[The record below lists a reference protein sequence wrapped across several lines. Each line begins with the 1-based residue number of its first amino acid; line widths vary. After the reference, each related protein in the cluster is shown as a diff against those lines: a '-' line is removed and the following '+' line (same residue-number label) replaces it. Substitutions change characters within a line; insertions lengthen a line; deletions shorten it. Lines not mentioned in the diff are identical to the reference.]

1 MRECA
6 TRELCKTFRLAVND
20 CGKEYGQFYRVSFVL
35 YFELIEIR
43 PIHGGF
49 LGETFPKPNL

>member
-6 TRELCKTFRLAVND
+6 TRELCNNFRLAVND

-35 YFELIEIR
+35 HFEL
-43 PIHGGF
+43 
-49 LGETFPKPNL
+49 ETFPKPNS